1 MLSMVFS
8 RETLARLSQWWRC
21 SEKLVTRRIVSEKH
35 CKYKH
40 ELYYSDDP
48 GLNLLPRT
56 GDGVVVL
63 KMVILTKQG
72 T

>member
-1 MLSMVFS
+1 M
-8 RETLARLSQWWRC
+8 
-21 SEKLVTRRIVSEKH
+21 SEKH